1 MVDAYRA
8 PRVVSWSKGREV
20 VDSEWVIVLGV
31 AALVAAVL
39 GIAVMVVV
47 SVCQFCGTL
56 GSYSA
61 CYGTMISWLRG
72 YWC

>member
-1 MVDAYRA
+1 MVDVYRA

-20 VDSEWVIVLGV
+20 VDSEWIIVLGV

-61 CYGTMISWLRG
+61 CYWTMISWLHG

>member
-1 MVDAYRA
+1 MVGVYSA
-8 PRVVSWSKGREV
+8 PLVVSRSRGRDV

-61 CYGTMISWLRG
+61 CYWTMISWLRG

>member
-1 MVDAYRA
+1 MVGVYSA
-8 PRVVSWSKGREV
+8 PLVLSRSRGRDV
-20 VDSEWVIVLGV
+20 VDSEWVIALGI

-39 GIAVMVVV
+39 GIAVAIVLA
-47 SVCQFCGTL
+47 VCQFCGTL

-61 CYGTMISWLRG
+61 CYWTMVTWLWG